1 MLGQPPGILHRR
13 GRRLDALH
21 GDPVAHRVQHSI
33 DVASDAGAQQLDA
46 LRVKGKLG
54 DLLLLMPQLSTN
66 GNFSTS
72 EVAEI
77 GNSLAVTMW
86 WVRI

>member
-1 MLGQPPGILHRR
+1 MLGQPPGVLHRR

-21 GDPVAHRVQHSI
+21 VDPVAHRVQHGV

-54 DLLLLMPQLSTN
+54 DLVLQ
-66 GNFSTS
+66 
-72 EVAEI
+72 
-77 GNSLAVTMW
+77 
-86 WVRI
+86 